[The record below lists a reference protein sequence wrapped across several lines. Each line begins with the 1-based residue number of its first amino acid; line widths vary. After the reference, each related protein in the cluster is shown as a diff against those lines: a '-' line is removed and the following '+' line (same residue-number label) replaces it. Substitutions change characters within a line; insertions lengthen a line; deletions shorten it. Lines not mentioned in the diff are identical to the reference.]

1 VTSEAAGGTAFT
13 TVKSLRPAASPTRA
27 RVLVVEDDLIAAIDL
42 CIRLPRLGYDVIG
55 HATTAAGALSIAAHW
70 PPEVVL
76 LDAKLASEADTA
88 RRLFEQFDASIVYLP
103 KPIVADTLRNTL
115 AHAVRDRHTSHF
127 LCGRHETRGRA
138 PEQAPVPNLAQIN
151 DQLAA
156 KTLEL
161 QRALHAKDSFVAGVS
176 HELRT
181 PLTSILGYTDVLLM
195 GVPGTLNSHQ
205 QKHLMT
211 IQRNSEH
218 LLSLLNDLL
227 DLAKLNAGPV
237 EMAVESVNCRE
248 IFEET
253 VASFEPLASSKE
265 LSLEAQPPE
274 PHLMARADRRALRQI
289 LFNLI
294 GNAVK
299 FTERGS
305 VRITCQA
312 ALDGERQYVSWEVQ
326 DTGAGLSPDKM
337 RTLFRPFVRASGGG
351 PEQPGS
357 GLGLYV
363 SQRLAE
369 QMHGSI
375 RVASTPGVGSRF
387 TLVLPA

>member
-1 VTSEAAGGTAFT
+1 MAAFT
-13 TVKSLRPAASPTRA
+13 TVTSLRPAPAPTRA
-27 RVLVVEDDLIAAIDL
+27 RVLVVDDDLLAAIDL
-42 CIRLPRLGYDVIG
+42 CIRLPRLGYEVVG
-55 HATTAAGALSIAAHW
+55 HATTAAGALAIAAQS

-103 KPIVADTLRNTL
+103 KPISADALRNTL
-115 AHAVRDRHTSHF
+115 ANAVRDRHTSHF
-127 LCGRHETRGRA
+127 LCGRHEMRSHPPEPA
-138 PEQAPVPNLAQIN
+138 PAPTLAQIN
-151 DQLAA
+151 EQLAA

-161 QRALHAKDSFVAGVS
+161 QRALHAKDSFVAGIS

-205 QKHLMT
+205 ERHLMT

-227 DLAKLNAGPV
+227 DLARLNGGPIDL
-237 EMAVESVNCRE
+237 AVEAVNCRG

-265 LSLEAQPPE
+265 LSLEAHPPE
-274 PHLMARADRRALRQI
+274 PELTVRADRRALRQI

-305 VRITCQA
+305 VRVTCQGT
-312 ALDGERQYVSWEVQ
+312 LDGERQCVSWEVQ

-337 RTLFRPFVRASGGG
+337 KTLFRPFTRASGEG
-351 PEQPGS
+351 PEKPGS

-369 QMHGSI
+369 QMQGSI